1 VEDISRAKRVAKRR
15 STGKVKEVSMVPIVI
30 LLTRLPNLVGK
41 EEKKKL
47 LNDWIEQFQP
57 SFAKLT

>member
-1 VEDISRAKRVAKRR
+1 
-15 STGKVKEVSMVPIVI
+15 
-30 LLTRLPNLVGK
+30 VGK